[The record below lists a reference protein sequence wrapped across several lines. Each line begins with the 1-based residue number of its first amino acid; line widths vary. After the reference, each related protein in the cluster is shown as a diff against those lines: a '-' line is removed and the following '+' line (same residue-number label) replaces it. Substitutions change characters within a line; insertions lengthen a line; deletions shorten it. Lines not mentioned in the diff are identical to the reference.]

1 MAGVV
6 LEGVHKSFGS
16 VKAVQGVSLNIV
28 DKEFA
33 VLVGPSGC
41 GKSTILRMIA
51 GLEEVTRGKVY
62 IGGRLV
68 NNLLPKDRN
77 IAMVFQD
84 YGLYPHMS
92 VYKNMAFGLKLKKM
106 PKPEIDRRVTE
117 AAEILGIQEFLNRRP
132 LQLSGGQRQRVALGR
147 AIVRKPDLFLFDEP
161 LSNLD
166 AKLRVQMRA
175 ELTMLHER
183 LQTTV
188 IYVTH
193 DQVEAMTMGTK
204 IVIMRDGCVQ
214 QVGGPLEVYRFP
226 KNRFVAGFIGNPP
239 TNFFPCSVVAR
250 DSRLFVEIETLQIP
264 IPDSKKNRY
273 AHLVGQEVT
282 FGIRPEHVCE
292 KTPDMD
298 CPSEMVIR
306 AHLRVVE
313 PLGSETL
320 LNLTIGNN
328 RLVGKA
334 GPITKLK
341 PHQEI
346 EVFINMNEMYL
357 FENDAMQSRVQAEDE
372 NVSEFRILGR
382 IVEFEQA

>member
-1 MAGVV
+1 MAEITF
-6 LEGVHKSFGS
+6 EGVSKLFGKVEA
-16 VKAVQGVSLNIV
+16 VKDVNLEIK

-41 GKSTILRMIA
+41 GKSTLLRLVA
-51 GLEEVTRGKVY
+51 GLEELTEGRVY

-68 NNLLPKDRN
+68 NNLHPKDRD

-92 VYKNMAFGLKLKKM
+92 VYNNMAFGLKLKKR
-106 PKPEIDRRVTE
+106 PKAEIEKRVNE
-117 AAEILGIQEFLNRRP
+117 VAEILGIKDLLNRKP

-147 AIVRKPDLFLFDEP
+147 AIVRKPAIFLFDEP

-175 ELTMLHER
+175 ELTLLHEK

-204 IVIMRDGCVQ
+204 IVIMNEGRLH
-214 QVGGPLEVYRFP
+214 QVGSPLEIYRFP
-226 KNRFVAGFIGNPP
+226 RNSFVAGFIGNPP
-239 TNFFPCSVVAR
+239 TNFLPCRIIAM
-250 DSRLFVEIETLQIP
+250 DSRLLAELDDIRIP
-264 IPDSKKNRY
+264 IPESRHKQYD
-273 AHLVGQEVT
+273 HLVGQEVI
-282 FGIRPEHVCE
+282 FGIRPEHVRE
-292 KTPDMD
+292 RTAEMD
-298 CPSEMVIR
+298 CPPGTTIHAIVNVI
-306 AHLRVVE
+306 E

-320 LNLTIGNN
+320 LNLSIGQ
-328 RLVGKA
+328 RQLVGKT
-334 GPITKLK
+334 GPLPKIS

-346 EVFINMNEMYL
+346 EIFLNMDEMYI
-357 FENDAMQSRVQAEDE
+357 FEKDAEQLRVRAE
-372 NVSEFRILGR
+372 
-382 IVEFEQA
+382 VEEVI